1 MDNFTIYIFNFKSS
15 KPEFNNY
22 FIWEEYKPKA
32 TELKKALPS
41 EYHYFKK
48 RLYSDKGKRS
58 LFLSLRYDDVKNTSR
73 LRINGSL
80 KNWYFGENS
89 KKNLTRTE
97 YMKCIKSIARKIGV
111 ETKILIQAKITKI
124 ECGITVK
131 TNSNSTKF
139 IDNFIWY
146 KGFERIKEKE
156 STLYFRG
163 KFYDLILYDKLAEII
178 AKSKKIRNNVIKNKF
193 MSSGN
198 FFRFEVK
205 VKKVSGTNFYKQH
218 ANSVGKIIKNWDK
231 ILFKMQTTF
240 KVIEYI
246 DINARE
252 KEINFKKLSISD
264 YNKYLKFK
272 GIKGNGLLNII
283 SELKE
288 MNLKTNS
295 TKYRNEKFNLYRSHI
310 NSDLVIENEL
320 RDNLQQE
327 IINLMYNKSNIY
339 SINTNKA

>member
-1 MDNFTIYIFNFKSS
+1 MDNLTIYIFNFSSS
-15 KPEFNNY
+15 KPHLNNY
-22 FIWEEYKPKA
+22 CNWEEYIPKFK
-32 TELKKALPS
+32 ELKKPIPK

-48 RLYSDKGKRS
+48 KLYNDKGKCS
-58 LFLSLRYDDVKNTSR
+58 LFLSLRYDDLKNTSR

-89 KKNLTRTE
+89 KNNLTRKQ
-97 YMKCIKSIARKIGV
+97 YMECIKKIAKKIGV
-111 ETKILIQAKITKI
+111 EIKVIIQAKITKV
-124 ECGITVK
+124 ECGVTVK
-131 TNSNSTKF
+131 TNYHSSKF

-146 KGFERIKEKE
+146 KSFERIKEKK

-163 KFYDLILYDKLAEII
+163 KFYDIILYDKLAEII
-178 AKSKKIRNNVIKNKF
+178 AKSKKIRNNVVKNKF

-205 VKKVSGTNFYKQH
+205 VKKVSGINFYKQH
-218 ANSVGKIIKNWDK
+218 ANSVGKVIKNWDK
-231 ILFKMQTTF
+231 ILFQMQTTF
-240 KVIEYI
+240 KAIEYI

-272 GIKGNGLLNII
+272 GIKGSGLLNII

-295 TKYRNEKFNLYRSHI
+295 TKYRNENFNLFRSHI
-310 NSDLVIENEL
+310 NSNLAIENEL
-320 RDNLQQE
+320 KDNLHRE